1 MHTYKVVLTLPPD
14 GVFVLFRG
22 IVCWFWF
29 LFIADCCCCCCC
41 HVTFFSDFH
50 TIKQLL
56 LSSMLTTFI
65 FILITTINVV
75 INRFTVVL
83 LTSGKPT
90 SISNKETLTT
100 TATAT
105 ATNCYAFPR
114 FFIVMF
120 VPLHYFPHSFEDDS
134 IPHFV
139 HQSIATHNIRLPA
152 EPWLILSVLQH
163 NNALRVC
170 VCVCWYR
177 WECQCELYRAK
188 CFASATTYGICC
200 RTIVDISMLLMFLH
214 RFFYFRKIENMYL
227 C

>member
-1 MHTYKVVLTLPPD
+1 MVLIL
-14 GVFVLFRG
+14 VY
-22 IVCWFWF
+22 W
-29 LFIADCCCCCCC
+29 CCCCCR

-100 TATAT
+100 TAT
-105 ATNCYAFPR
+105 NCYAFPR

-120 VPLHYFPHSFEDDS
+120 VPLHYFPHSFEVDS

-139 HQSIATHNIRLPA
+139 HQSIATHNIRLPT
-152 EPWLILSVLQH
+152 EPWLLFCQCYNIIMLSE
-163 NNALRVC
+163 C
-170 VCVCWYR
+170 VYVCWYR
-177 WECQCELYRAK
+177 WECQCELYRAN
-188 CFASATTYGICC
+188 CFESATTYAICC
-200 RTIVDISMLLMFLH
+200 RTIVDISMLLMFH
-214 RFFYFRKIENMYL
+214 RFFYFSKIENMYQ
-227 C
+227 CMYPCMFSSYARFTYIR